1 MTRLYRSQRDKKI
14 SGLCGGLAETLNVD
28 ATLLRLVVVVTA
40 VFSAGTV
47 ILLYILASIV
57 IPKEPTPPNMYSNGF
72 GQSSHDFSGHYSNV
86 HGRPTYTE
94 RYDYAPPKQ
103 EHQEQAKSDLDA
115 MMEDVEKKA
124 MWKEIEELKAKLA
137 KYEKGE

>member
-72 GQSSHDFSGHYSNV
+72 GQYSNV
-86 HGRPTYTE
+86 HGGPTYTE